1 VAELNIPAAPPIEGT
16 THLHSGKVRD
26 LYRIDSGEHEG
37 RLLMVASDRIS
48 AYDFVLET
56 PIPDKGEI
64 LTRMSLWWFDQL
76 SGLVQNHVISTDVP
90 DSVRGRAVVCE
101 RLDMYPV
108 ECVARGY
115 LTGSVL
121 GDYQTFGEVCG
132 IALPAGLQDGSRLS
146 EPIFTPATKATLGDH
161 DVNVDFESVAE
172 KVGDDAAAELRMLTL
187 AIYGK
192 AEEIAREQGIILA
205 DTKFEFG
212 RRDDYTTVL
221 GDEVLTPDS
230 SRFWPAADWQPGR
243 TQASY
248 DKQFLRNWLLSPES
262 GWDRASGELPPP
274 LPEEI
279 VGARGRGTSR
289 RTNASPA
296 SPGDRRNVTRGG
308 YDMGSFTITLDLPQP
323 PAVLFR
329 YLADPRNRPEWQSSL
344 RSVTDIDPGEPHA
357 GMQWRDITKV
367 GIKPHMQLTELIPYR
382 TLSEIGTWH
391 GIDGLLTLK
400 FLKVGDGTR
409 LTAEGRV
416 IGRGPF
422 AGAAAVAGRFA
433 PATIKA
439 DLERAGTVLGESS

>member
-1 VAELNIPAAPPIEGT
+1 VASGNLNIPEAPAIDGARP
-16 THLHSGKVRD
+16 LHSGKVRD
-26 LYRIDSGEHEG
+26 LYELPDGN
-37 RLLMVASDRIS
+37 LLMVASDRIS
-48 AYDFVLET
+48 AFDFVLET
-56 PIPDKGEI
+56 AIPDKGEI

-121 GDYQTFGEVCG
+121 GDYQKYGEVCG

-146 EPIFTPATKATLGDH
+146 EPIFTPATKAALGDH

-212 RRDDYTTVL
+212 RRADYTTVL

-248 DKQFLRNWLLSPES
+248 DKQFVRNWLLSPES
-262 GWDRASGELPPP
+262 GWDRASGEAPPP

-279 VGARGRGTSR
+279 VE
-289 RTNASPA
+289 RT
-296 SPGDRRNVTRGG
+296 RT
-308 YDMGSFTITLDLPQP
+308 
-323 PAVLFR
+323 R
-329 YLADPRNRPEWQSSL
+329 YLEAYE
-344 RSVTDIDPGEPHA
+344 
-357 GMQWRDITKV
+357 
-367 GIKPHMQLTELIPYR
+367 
-382 TLSEIGTWH
+382 
-391 GIDGLLTLK
+391 
-400 FLKVGDGTR
+400 R
-409 LTAEGRV
+409 LTGQ
-416 IGRGPF
+416 
-422 AGAAAVAGRFA
+422 
-433 PATIKA
+433 
-439 DLERAGTVLGESS
+439 SW